1 MFSLVN
7 IRGNL
12 FLILSVPNSQ
22 LYFAFGE
29 RKKRRGKMGDQK
41 QISCGMLSLI
51 FTKVKPYLAMVS
63 LQFGYAGMYI
73 ITMVSLKRGMS
84 NFILVVY
91 RHAVATLVIAPFA
104 LVLESEN
111 KAKDDTL
118 SVPKNNGTRFTR
130 GPVIDQNLY
139 YLGLKNTSATF
150 ASAVVNVLPALT
162 FIMAIIF
169 RLEKVNLK
177 KVQSVAKVVGT
188 VITVTGAMV
197 MTLYKGPIVDIL
209 WYSKSGNHHHNTTN
223 STSTDQHWVMGT
235 FMILACTCGWSGFFI
250 VQSIT
255 LKQYPAELSLTALIC
270 LMGMVEGA
278 AVALAMER
286 DMSAWVVG
294 FDSRLLAAVYSGL
307 PDIASVS
314 RPHHYHLPYV
324 DQPNPYFDKLARAY
338 HSLVAWKGVW
348 WFGELKT
355 ELDDDEQGV
364 VCSGIAYYVQ
374 GVVNKVRGPVFVTAF
389 SPLCMIITAILG
401 AIVLAEKI
409 HLGSLIGAI
418 IIVFGLYSVVWG
430 KSKDSLIS
438 ETTLTATGKDKAYA
452 LPVVDANRSTIVDD
466 TNDCGFSANKLK
478 IPGKNSLPQ
487 EP

>member
-1 MFSLVN
+1 
-7 IRGNL
+7 
-12 FLILSVPNSQ
+12 
-22 LYFAFGE
+22 
-29 RKKRRGKMGDQK
+29 MGDQK
-41 QISCGMLSLI
+41 QSSCGMLSLI

-104 LVLESEN
+104 LVLER
-111 KAKDDTL
+111 KIRPKMTL
-118 SVPKNNGTRFTR
+118 SVFLKIMALGLLE
-130 GPVIDQNLY
+130 PVIDQNLY
-139 YLGLKNTSATF
+139 YLGLKNTISNICICSCQCPPCPNLYHGNNFQA
-150 ASAVVNVLPALT
+150 
-162 FIMAIIF
+162 
-169 RLEKVNLK
+169 LEKVNLK
-177 KVQSVAKVVGT
+177 KIQCVAKVVGT

-294 FDSRLLAAVYSGL
+294 FDSRLLAAVYSG
-307 PDIASVS
+307 
-314 RPHHYHLPYV
+314 
-324 DQPNPYFDKLARAY
+324 
-338 HSLVAWKGVW
+338 
-348 WFGELKT
+348 
-355 ELDDDEQGV
+355 V

-374 GVVNKVRGPVFVTAF
+374 GVLNKVRGPVFVTAF

-430 KSKDSLIS
+430 KRKDPLIS
-438 ETTLTATGKDKAYA
+438 ETTLTATEKDKAYA